1 MITKYDLGE
10 TVMVKCKVTGISID
24 RNGVLYRC
32 DFPERAMSN
41 GLYATVNDED
51 IADGDFVTVETYESE
66 INELKSIIEEK
77 DKEIARLKNPY
88 IKIKRKDFSHHPSE
102 NIYAKSLKNYDDE
115 KEYDK
120 EDWRLP

>member
-1 MITKYDLGE
+1 MITKYDVGE
-10 TVMVKCKVTGISID
+10 TVMVMCKVTGISMD
-24 RNGVLYRC
+24 RHGLHYKC
-32 DFPERAMSN
+32 DFPDKAMSN
-41 GLYATVNDED
+41 GLYAIVRDED
-51 IADGDFVTVETYESE
+51 IADGDFVTTETYESE

-77 DKEIARLKNPY
+77 DKEIARLKAPS
-88 IKIKRKDFSHHPSE
+88 IEILRKDFSHHPSE